1 MTTAYAIFSISEYSN
16 FDPFRA
22 SETKYIGTCVNAPSI
37 ARSSTRAAL
46 TAAPDVEM
54 YNSNSF
60 SEGLD
65 MTVNFSLYCL
75 RSSKAFA
82 YSLPHSKLPEPFSTL
97 KNGRNFSADFEMNLF
112 SEANLPV
119 NLCTPF
125 LVVGGFIR
133 LMASIFSGFASI
145 PLSVIMQPNSLPL
158 RTPKTHFSGFI
169 LRPWRRRFA
178 NVSRRSWI

>member
-22 SETKYIGTCVNAPSI
+22 SETKYIDTCVNAPSI
-37 ARSSTRAAL
+37 VRSSTRAAL

-65 MTVNFSLYCL
+65 MTANFSMYCL

-82 YSLPHSKLPEPFSTL
+82 CSSPHSKLSEPFSTL
-97 KNGRNFSADFEMNLF
+97 KNGGHFYADFDMNRL
-112 SEANLPV
+112 SEANLLV
-119 NLCTPF
+119 NFCTPF
-125 LVVGGFIR
+125 
-133 LMASIFSGFASI
+133 
-145 PLSVIMQPNSLPL
+145 
-158 RTPKTHFSGFI
+158 
-169 LRPWRRRFA
+169 
-178 NVSRRSWI
+178 

>member
-37 ARSSTRAAL
+37 VRSSTRVAL

-65 MTVNFSLYCL
+65 ITTNFSMYNL
-75 RSSKAFA
+75 RSLKAFA
-82 YSLPHSKLPEPFSTL
+82 CSSPHSKLPEPFSAL
-97 KNGRNFSADFEMNLF
+97 KNGRHFSADFEMNLF
-112 SEANLPV
+112 SEANLPI
-119 NLCTPF
+119 NFCTPF

-133 LMASIFSGFASI
+133 LIA
-145 PLSVIMQPNSLPL
+145 
-158 RTPKTHFSGFI
+158 
-169 LRPWRRRFA
+169 
-178 NVSRRSWI
+178 

>member
-1 MTTAYAIFSISEYSN
+1 MPLRPCALRRE
-16 FDPFRA
+16 R
-22 SETKYIGTCVNAPSI
+22 
-37 ARSSTRAAL
+37 L

-54 YNSNSF
+54 YNNNSAF

-65 MTVNFSLYCL
+65 MTANFSMYCF

-82 YSLPHSKLPEPFSTL
+82 CSSPHSKLPEPFNAL
-97 KNGRNFSADFEMNLF
+97 KNGRHFFADFDMNQL

-119 NLCTPF
+119 NFCTPF

-145 PLSVIMQPNSLPL
+145 PLSVIMHPSNLSL
-158 RTPKTHFSGFI
+158 RTRKTHFSEFSFK
-169 LRPWRRRFA
+169 P
-178 NVSRRSWI
+178 